1 MPIRTSHGRSGTALR
16 GLFNAID
23 RGSPPLKFEQ
33 YNGGLFAHDDLLDR
47 LKVPDEVCKG
57 LDRLAA
63 YEYRPPAL
71 DDEMAVGN
79 CPPTRRTR
87 HKGVYKMA
95 QTRKR
100 RIQPPRSAR
109 DYESLFRVARV
120 PRQAGNKIE
129 HVPIGPH
136 WPRR

>member
-1 MPIRTSHGRSGTALR
+1 MPIRTSPGRSGTALR

-23 RGSPPLKFEQ
+23 RESPPLRIEQ

-71 DDEMAVGN
+71 DDEIAAGKGPAVHRRGDPAAHFRALDRRPGMAAPGD
-79 CPPTRRTR
+79 REGRGR
-87 HKGVYKMA
+87 
-95 QTRKR
+95 
-100 RIQPPRSAR
+100 
-109 DYESLFRVARV
+109 
-120 PRQAGNKIE
+120 
-129 HVPIGPH
+129 
-136 WPRR
+136 